1 MFRYDTI
8 SIVVSS
14 LTKLKKVMDPHQ
26 DTDPRSK
33 IRLLVHKEKKDFLMF
48 LLDFHRVIFKY

>member
-33 IRLLVHKEKKDFLMF
+33 IRLRVHEEKFFFLMF
-48 LLDFHRVIFKY
+48 LLDFHRVIF

>member
-33 IRLLVHKEKKDFLMF
+33 IRLRVHEEKLVFLCF
-48 LLDFHRVIFKY
+48 Y